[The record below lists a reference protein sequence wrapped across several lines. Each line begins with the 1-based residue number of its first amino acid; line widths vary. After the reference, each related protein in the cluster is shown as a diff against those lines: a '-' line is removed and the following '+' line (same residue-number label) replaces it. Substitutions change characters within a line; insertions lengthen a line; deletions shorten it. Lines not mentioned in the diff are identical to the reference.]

1 LLKYLIIYLL
11 FLIFSNISF
20 AQVLQ
25 EEVIQNKWYV
35 NASLGLQM
43 SGIKDEDFVST
54 NYTPLFNA
62 AIGNHLS
69 DIMALQIG
77 YKGFFF
83 NYIDDNYKHYYY
95 YLYIE
100 TVFNPITAFISSGV
114 NRDWNILPHI
124 GIGIFNN
131 NFLHKSQAC
140 LNLGI
145 QCNYSISHNFDI
157 SLDVSSI
164 VGWRIYQKDEDII
177 PGIIVG
183 ITYSFL

>member
-1 LLKYLIIYLL
+1 MQLNKIILFNKHYF
-11 FLIFSNISF
+11 FLIVTF
-20 AQVLQ
+20 
-25 EEVIQNKWYV
+25 
-35 NASLGLQM
+35 
-43 SGIKDEDFVST
+43 
-54 NYTPLFNA
+54 PLKHYN
-62 AIGNHLS
+62 
-69 DIMALQIG
+69 
-77 YKGFFF
+77 
-83 NYIDDNYKHYYY
+83 NYKHYYY

-100 TVFNPITAFISSGV
+100 TVFNPITAFVSSGV

-157 SLDVSSI
+157 ILDVSSI

-177 PGIIVG
+177 PGITVG
-183 ITYSFL
+183 ITYSFK